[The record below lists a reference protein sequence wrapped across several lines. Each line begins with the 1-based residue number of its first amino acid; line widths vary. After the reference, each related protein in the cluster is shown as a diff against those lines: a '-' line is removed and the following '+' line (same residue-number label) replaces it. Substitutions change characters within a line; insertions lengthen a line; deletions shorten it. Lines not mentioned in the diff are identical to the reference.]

1 LVAASGAGGIG
12 LQDSITG
19 SLIYYA
25 GGAGG
30 GGGTSTVTTAG
41 AGTPSTGGGGAG
53 SASGNGAAGTNNL
66 GGGGGGGCGNNG
78 NGTGG
83 KGGDG
88 VLIIAYATTY
98 DPITTITGLTYTVST
113 SSRTGY
119 RVYTFTAGT
128 GTITW

>member
-1 LVAASGAGGIG
+1 
-12 LQDSITG
+12 
-19 SLIYYA
+19 
-25 GGAGG
+25 
-30 GGGTSTVTTAG
+30 G

-53 SASGNGAAGTNNL
+53 SASTNGAAGTDNL
-66 GGGGGGGCGNNG
+66 GGGGGGGVGSAAAGN
-78 NGTGG
+78 GG

-88 VLIIAYATTY
+88 VLIIAYVSTY